1 MCVIKD
7 LKWFE
12 DLCYL
17 ITGGALW
24 LTTYGLA
31 IMVVLNLFGVFD

>member
-1 MCVIKD
+1 MEWKD

-24 LTTYGLA
+24 LTTYGLGDHGSLKL
-31 IMVVLNLFGVFD
+31 IWRI